1 MTKFSS
7 YLIIYFNDYFRHRDE
22 ADGPDL
28 SGPSA
33 KDEQKR
39 KEYNADDAV
48 FEATMEIEDPHVFR
62 SLVGGGDPMRTI
74 LAPSNFPVYIECD
87 IAGCCLACRIIFQI
101 SKAGKLVQR
110 VNLLHGRI
118 WLANMQSC

>member
-7 YLIIYFNDYFRHRDE
+7 YLIIYFNVYFRHRDD

-39 KEYNADDAV
+39 KEYNEKQIKK
-48 FEATMEIEDPHVFR
+48 F
-62 SLVGGGDPMRTI
+62 
-74 LAPSNFPVYIECD
+74 LAAKEVMSPVSDGYALLTVAEKTK
-87 IAGCCLACRIIFQI
+87 A
-101 SKAGKLVQR
+101 SKAVIKIIEEFNEGECRELKFVISLSSYDYI
-110 VNLLHGRI
+110 RI
-118 WLANMQSC
+118 TI

>member
-39 KEYNADDAV
+39 KEYNEKRIETLLAAKEVMSRV
-48 FEATMEIEDPHVFR
+48 FDGYASLTVAEKTKAAKAMIKIIEELNEGECRELKFVI
-62 SLVGGGDPMRTI
+62 SLSSYV
-74 LAPSNFPVYIECD
+74 
-87 IAGCCLACRIIFQI
+87 
-101 SKAGKLVQR
+101 
-110 VNLLHGRI
+110 
-118 WLANMQSC
+118 